1 MVSLLPRVGEATA
14 LKLHGDIVAMHF
26 QQGRSLEETLRA
38 EAIVKRVPAD
48 ARDDWDGLV
57 DTLVEISEALK
68 NNELPAAVTH
78 HAIEGW
84 YSGFIRTLYPNW
96 DSRLDDLGS
105 LESFAARFE
114 SFAEYLSQ
122 LVLLN
127 SEASDKN
134 VEAPDDTLRLSSVH
148 QAKGLEFSVV
158 IVIGLSEGM
167 FPSRRAI
174 EDGTLDEERRLFYVA
189 VTRAKD
195 ELVMTYPLLGGNNFV
210 QLTPSRFLEA
220 LPESTF
226 ELAKS
231 QTQGATGGFGQNWG
245 KGGFASGTGS
255 KQSSHS
261 QYRSASQKSVRSGSF
276 SSSGRTGSDEGEH
289 QTKSDSKKTE
299 NNAKKLFNW

>member
-1 MVSLLPRVGEATA
+1 
-14 LKLHGDIVAMHF
+14 
-26 QQGRSLEETLRA
+26 
-38 EAIVKRVPAD
+38 
-48 ARDDWDGLV
+48 
-57 DTLVEISEALK
+57 
-68 NNELPAAVTH
+68 
-78 HAIEGW
+78 
-84 YSGFIRTLYPNW
+84 
-96 DSRLDDLGS
+96 
-105 LESFAARFE
+105 
-114 SFAEYLSQ
+114 
-122 LVLLN
+122 
-127 SEASDKN
+127 

-261 QYRSASQKSVRSGSF
+261 HTAAPRKNPCGRVPFRAPAYRF
-276 SSSGRTGSDEGEH
+276 DEGEH